1 MFMENSNLLQLMC
14 TFRLRPKLVVQVVNH
29 AGLTPSDSLK
39 LIVLFLQPTL
49 PVCVYVWEWVGGRPL
64 CLWQGPLKC
73 HCSKS
78 HDTYYSLRVYCR
90 SARMTGL
97 HD

>member
-1 MFMENSNLLQLMC
+1 MFMENCNLLQLMC
-14 TFRLRPKLVVQVVNH
+14 TFRLRSKLVVQVVNH

-39 LIVLFLQPTL
+39 LIVCFCSL
-49 PVCVYVWEWVGGRPL
+49 PVCVCVCVGVGGWPL

-73 HCSKS
+73 HRSKS
-78 HDTYYSLRVYCR
+78 HDTYYSLHAYCI